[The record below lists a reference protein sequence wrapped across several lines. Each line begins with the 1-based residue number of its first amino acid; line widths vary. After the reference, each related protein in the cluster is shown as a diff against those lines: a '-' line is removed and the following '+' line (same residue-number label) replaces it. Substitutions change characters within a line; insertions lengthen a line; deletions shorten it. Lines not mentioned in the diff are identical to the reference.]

1 MGGQRMKIIFMGTPD
16 FAVPSLE
23 ILSQN
28 YDVLAVITQPDKPK
42 GRGKKVAFSPVKE
55 KALQLGIEVFQPARV
70 RETEF
75 IEKLKTYHA
84 DCIAVTAFG
93 QILPEE
99 ILNMP
104 KYGCINVH
112 GSLLPKY
119 RGAAPLQWSVIN
131 GEKQTGVTTMYM
143 AKGMDTGDMLLKQS
157 IDILPNDT
165 YGSIHDK
172 LSVIG
177 AELLLKTIEG
187 LQKGTLQRIPQNEQ
201 EASYAPMITKQTGH
215 IDWSKKCDEIICLI
229 HGLDPTPTAY
239 TMYHDD
245 MIKIWQA
252 EKIEQPSGKI
262 GEVTAVNKK
271 GFVVTAADGSIVITE
286 VQAKGKKRM
295 SADTYLRGHSIE
307 IGTILA

>member
-1 MGGQRMKIIFMGTPD
+1 MKIIFMGTPD

-23 ILSQN
+23 ILFQN
-28 YDVLAVITQPDKPK
+28 YDVLAVVSQPDKPK
-42 GRGKKVAFSPVKE
+42 GRGKKMAFSPVKE
-55 KALQLGIEVFQPARV
+55 KALQLGIEVLQPEKV
-70 RETEF
+70 REIEF

-84 DCIAVTAFG
+84 DLIVVTAFG

-177 AELLLKTIEG
+177 AELLFKTIEE
-187 LQKGTLQRIPQNEQ
+187 LKKGTLQRIPQNEQ
-201 EASYAPMITKQTGH
+201 EASYAPMLTKQLGH
-215 IDWSKKCDEIICLI
+215 IDWSKNCDEIICLI
-229 HGLDPTPTAY
+229 HGLDPVPTAY

-262 GEVTAVNKK
+262 GEITAITKK
-271 GFVVTAADGSIVITE
+271 GFVVTAGDGSIVITE

-295 SADTYLRGHSIE
+295 SADAYLRGHNIE

>member
-1 MGGQRMKIIFMGTPD
+1 MRIIFMGTPE

-23 ILSQN
+23 ILLKHH
-28 YDVLAVITQPDKPK
+28 DVVAVVTQPDKPK
-42 GRGKKVAFSPVKE
+42 GRGKKMAFSAVKE
-55 KALQLGIEVFQPARV
+55 RALQAGIEVLQPAKV
-70 RETEF
+70 REGEF
-75 IEKLKTYHA
+75 IEKLKTYNA
-84 DCIAVTAFG
+84 DLIAVTAFG

-131 GEKQTGVTTMYM
+131 GEKETGVTTMYM

-157 IDILPNDT
+157 IAISPQDT

-177 AELLLKTIEG
+177 ANILLETIEG
-187 LQKGTLQRIPQNEQ
+187 LQNGTLQRIPQKEQ
-201 EASYAPMITKQTGH
+201 EATYAPMITKETGH

-239 TMYHDD
+239 TIYNGEML
-245 MIKIWQA
+245 KIWQA
-252 EKIEQPSGKI
+252 EKIEQTASKI
-262 GEVTAVNKK
+262 GEVTAVTKK
-271 GFVVTAADGSIVITE
+271 GFVVTAGDGSIVVTE

-295 SADTYLRGHSIE
+295 GADAYLRGHSIE
-307 IGTILA
+307 IGTILV